1 MYTGKKD
8 SFVFNVLSSPAYK
21 KVMENNIDMKNSF
34 NDFYISYERT
44 LKESKAALFGH
55 SYSEAKSDC
64 QVNNKH

>member
-1 MYTGKKD
+1 
-8 SFVFNVLSSPAYK
+8 
-21 KVMENNIDMKNSF
+21 MENNIDMKNSF